1 MWSNIFATS
10 NPASPHMLAV
20 LCQIV
25 CLLPF
30 VIWVPCECRDTL
42 LLYSRVT
49 VTFLLSLL
57 WPSVM
62 KASFLH
68 VRECSMS
75 KLLPYAHALGVRDNG
90 HPYLMSMAAV
100 YYACILHLQSVERL
114 GMLKH
119 VAKCWCRSTYIA
131 NQSVLIFCW
140 LVFVGYTLVFLVS
153 FWIMYVLHCR
163 TIIDTCSSTS
173 ALSVC
178 FCTF

>member
-1 MWSNIFATS
+1 MLSFQLILRRTSRTHDPHQLSLKMLMWSNIFATS
-10 NPASPHMLAV
+10 NPASPHVLAV

-75 KLLPYAHALGVRDNG
+75 KLLPYTHVLGVRDNS
-90 HPYLMSMAAV
+90 HPYLM
-100 YYACILHLQSVERL
+100 
-114 GMLKH
+114 LKSSH
-119 VAKCWCRSTYIA
+119 GYCLLCMNPS
-131 NQSVLIFCW
+131 SLIGRKVRHAEARC
-140 LVFVGYTLVFLVS
+140 
-153 FWIMYVLHCR
+153 
-163 TIIDTCSSTS
+163 
-173 ALSVC
+173 
-178 FCTF
+178 